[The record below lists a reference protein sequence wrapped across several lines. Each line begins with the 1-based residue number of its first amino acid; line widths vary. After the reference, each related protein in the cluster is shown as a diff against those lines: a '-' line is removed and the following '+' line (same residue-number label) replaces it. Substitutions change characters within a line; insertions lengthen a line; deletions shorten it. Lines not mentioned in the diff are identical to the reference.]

1 MDAVDRAVL
10 ERLADELGDQEAV
23 VEIVRG
29 YLDLLP
35 SRLDELD
42 AVPATDP
49 TDPTD
54 PGAERPR
61 RLAAHTLKSGA
72 LLLGA
77 GPLARAAEQVEYG
90 QGSAD
95 EVRTAARAAARDWRR
110 WLATALARNPDGR

>member
-35 SRLDELD
+35 SRLDELEAD
-42 AVPATDP
+42 GDE
-49 TDPTD
+49 
-54 PGAERPR
+54 GRQR

-72 LLLGA
+72 QLLGA
-77 GPLARAAEQVEYG
+77 GPLSRAAEQVEHG
-90 QGSAD
+90 GGSSAD
-95 EVRTAARAAARDWRR
+95 VRTEAKAAARDWRR
-110 WLATALARNPDGR
+110 WLAVALARNPDGR

>member
-1 MDAVDRAVL
+1 MEAVDRAVL
-10 ERLADELGDQEAV
+10 DRLADELGDQEAV

-42 AVPATDP
+42 VAAGADPDDPEAT
-49 TDPTD
+49 
-54 PGAERPR
+54 RPR

-77 GPLARAAEQVEYG
+77 NTLAGAAEQVEYG
-90 QGSAD
+90 HGSTD
-95 EVRTAARAAARDWRR
+95 EVRLQARAAARDWRR